1 MDSIKALA
9 DTNLKISEAKNL
21 LFKLKEEESDYLIER
36 ENKAIIKI
44 QETLDSSRD
53 LIKET
58 KGNYQEVQDLVHSA
72 SQFAGELIAF
82 YKKLQ
87 DIKENFDKKSEIW
100 EENVKKQNE
109 EMSEIRKSID
119 VDKLIIENDKKS
131 IEDAKIHIKSEYKRI
146 ESRNSQIKS
155 ALEVLNSKK

>member
-21 LFKLKEEESDYLIER
+21 LFKIQEEESNYLIER

-58 KGNYQEVQDLVHSA
+58 KENYQEVHDLAHSA

-82 YKKLQ
+82 YEKLQ

-100 EENVKKQNE
+100 EESVKKQNE

-119 VDKLIIENDKKS
+119 IDKLIIENDKKS